1 MWQCGV
7 EVDREIE
14 QLQCSLYFVHNATH
28 RITNDPHATVWRQLG
43 IPLGFSRSDCG
54 LSREVI
60 RDTFPPGRQPHQVTR
75 YSLAADALGPSTVS
89 LDPQYEIQW
98 INVCKNVGA
107 VLGEELV
114 ERQLDIVA
122 VLL

>member
-1 MWQCGV
+1 M
-7 EVDREIE
+7 ETTRNTAR
-14 QLQCSLYFVHNATH
+14 F
-28 RITNDPHATVWRQLG
+28 
-43 IPLGFSRSDCG
+43 
-54 LSREVI
+54 LSEVI

-75 YSLAADALGPSTVS
+75 YSLAKDALGPSTVS